1 MTSAEMKYRFD
12 IKMRDVLKAVNHPF
26 TTQDI
31 NRFLNEAQLNLV
43 KRYADIFE
51 RDEDARKILSVLV
64 KPFSTET
71 ISSYTAFEYTNAF
84 LVTGLPDFLN
94 VVLERVNKSMT
105 IKVKPMSS
113 DEITV
118 NANNPFKKPDIN
130 TVWRLDVE
138 NSHVLITDG
147 TLILTSYFCL
157 YIDMPPNI
165 DIDDETKPCV
175 LQEQIHEDI
184 VNNAVQSALNAI
196 NRTLQ
201 LNKPLNN

>member
-94 VVLERVNKSMT
+94 VILERVNKSMT

-118 NANNPFKKPDIN
+118 NINNPFKKPDVN
-130 TVWRLDVE
+130 TVWRLDVAD
-138 NSHVLITDG
+138 NHVLITDG
-147 TLILTSYFCL
+147 TLIITSYFCL
-157 YIDMPPNI
+157 YIDMPSNI
-165 DIDDETKPCV
+165 DIDDEAKSCV
-175 LQEQIHEDI
+175 LQEQVHEDI
-184 VNNAVQSALNAI
+184 VNNAVQSALNVI
-196 NRTLQ
+196 NRMLQ
-201 LNKPLNN
+201 SNKSLSN

>member
-71 ISSYTAFEYTNAF
+71 I
-84 LVTGLPDFLN
+84 
-94 VVLERVNKSMT
+94 
-105 IKVKPMSS
+105 
-113 DEITV
+113 
-118 NANNPFKKPDIN
+118 
-130 TVWRLDVE
+130 
-138 NSHVLITDG
+138 
-147 TLILTSYFCL
+147 
-157 YIDMPPNI
+157 
-165 DIDDETKPCV
+165 
-175 LQEQIHEDI
+175 
-184 VNNAVQSALNAI
+184 
-196 NRTLQ
+196 
-201 LNKPLNN
+201 